1 MAASKWLCLKR
12 RIRSV
17 NPSAMRK
24 SLVGII
30 AFARPSCVGAD
41 NISIAATVSYTHL
54 VLSLAILVSVSGC
67 GEEDSSS
74 GRTSDS
80 SVADQSNKAGKVGD
94 TVSNDK
100 WALTV
105 QSAKVFDELKGD
117 LTTETPDEG
126 NVYLVLFCEVE
137 NKTDKDD
144 YFNYFYLDSYV
155 DGYSTSFEITLTKPD
170 GYSTLTGDVAAG
182 KKLKGALVW
191 QVSKEWKEFETRC
204 V

>member
-1 MAASKWLCLKR
+1 MKQVKYFLAA
-12 RIRSV
+12 
-17 NPSAMRK
+17 
-24 SLVGII
+24 
-30 AFARPSCVGAD
+30 
-41 NISIAATVSYTHL
+41 

-74 GRTSDS
+74 GITPDS
-80 SVADQSNKAGKVGD
+80 SVTDQSNKAGKVGD
-94 TVSNDK
+94 TVSNNK

-117 LTTETPDEG
+117 LTTETPDDG

-137 NKTDKDD
+137 NKTEKDD

-191 QVSKEWKEFETRC
+191 QVSKEWKEFETSYKEIGTEEKITFN
-204 V
+204 VTPADVTA